1 MQIKKILQHLP
12 INCNLGSLSKFKLE
26 KNDILSHF
34 FFFKIKL
41 DRMLSNFY
49 LKKKK
54 KKFI

>member
-49 LKKKK
+49 
-54 KKFI
+54 